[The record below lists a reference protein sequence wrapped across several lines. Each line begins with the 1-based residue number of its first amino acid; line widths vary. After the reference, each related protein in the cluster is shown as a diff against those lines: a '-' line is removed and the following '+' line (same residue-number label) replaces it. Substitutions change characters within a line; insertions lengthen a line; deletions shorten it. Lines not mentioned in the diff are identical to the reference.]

1 MDELMSILRSMR
13 TDADQAI
20 QLLTSGKPATGS
32 KAILDAAAILDRL
45 KTWRDELD
53 RLIDKHGDP
62 RDERA

>member
-20 QLLTSGKPATGS
+20 QLLTLGQPANRSKP
-32 KAILDAAAILDRL
+32 IDEAAAILERIR
-45 KTWRDELD
+45 TWRDELD
-53 RLIDKHGDP
+53 RLIEKYGDS